1 MAPARAAHGM
11 SIMRGSTP
19 TTQVKEKKKEKE
31 IISTEMSRSSNW
43 LARIGSK
50 EGEKRG
56 RREEKSQHHHRR
68 RVHLGSI
75 LSAGGG
81 GPFEK
86 ATPSDW
92 IYMIDRFQNAA
103 LESRLGIP
111 LLYGTDAVHGN
122 NNVYG
127 ATVFPHNIGLGATR
141 IGVATALEVRARGAQ
156 FTFAPYVAHVERMDY
171 KRYVTPKDIVEGSA
185 NLNLAFVAQI
195 FQQRNGLSM
204 DTKNMSFAE
213 MMIDDAQTSREERC
227 FRLWINSLGVD
238 SYVNNIWVI
247 LEILDKVYL
256 GSVNWKQA
264 TKPPIKMPFRKV
276 ENCNQAIR
284 IGKELNFSLVNV
296 AGNDIDIIEE
306 PCVAADGYT
315 YDRKAIQTWLEENDK
330 SPMTNLP
337 LPTRNLI
344 PNYTLLSAISE
355 WKSRKQ

>member
-1 MAPARAAHGM
+1 MNNNPIYKNPNSPIESRIKDLLSRMTLSEKIGQ
-11 SIMRGSTP
+11 I
-19 TTQVKEKKKEKE
+19 TQ
-31 IISTEMSRSSNW
+31 ID
-43 LARIGSK
+43 
-50 EGEKRG
+50 
-56 RREEKSQHHHRR
+56 QP
-68 RVHLGSI
+68 VHI
-75 LSAGGG
+75 LSTGGG

-86 ATPSDW
+86 ATSSDW
-92 IYMIDRFQNAA
+92 IYMIDRFQNAT

-141 IGVATALEVRARGAQ
+141 DAELVRRIGVATALEVRARGAQ
-156 FTFAPYVAHVERMDY
+156 FTFAPCVADPTERANMILEHVERMDY

-238 SYVNNIWVI
+238 SYVNNMFEDVRTGWVI
-247 LEILDKVYL
+247 LEVLDKVYL

-296 AGNDIDIIEE
+296 AGNDI
-306 PCVAADGYT
+306 
-315 YDRKAIQTWLEENDK
+315 EEN
-330 SPMTNLP
+330 
-337 LPTRNLI
+337 
-344 PNYTLLSAISE
+344 LSAMNTDPWYSAYHYSHPPLLKDLLQSMNLTRRKTENEHRLPKASE
-355 WKSRKQ
+355 CTF